1 MPTQREREEASEFCH
16 QSLESVKLS
25 FMYSTFLP
33 SQVSQLKK
41 PTAVALAQQIE
52 RQSIFLPQVGQA
64 SGSVLYK
71 IKNCGHVPQFEQSEA
86 NQLIISSP
94 FVVDLI

>member
-1 MPTQREREEASEFCH
+1 
-16 QSLESVKLS
+16 
-25 FMYSTFLP
+25 MYSTFLP

-64 SGSVLYK
+64 IADSVLYK
-71 IKNCGHVPQFEQSEA
+71 IKNCGHVPQFKQSEA

-94 FVVDLI
+94 FIVDLI